1 MTLSTV
7 FDHYDKKIQVLASA
21 SKSTD
26 FGLGLEGHH
35 FWPWPWSFWPQR
47 SLALKMLPLNW
58 SQGKLLGE
66 GNPDWLIDDELIV
79 SK

>member
-1 MTLSTV
+1 MMTLSTV

-47 SLALKMLPLNW
+47 SLALKMLPLN
-58 SQGKLLGE
+58 
-66 GNPDWLIDDELIV
+66 
-79 SK
+79 